1 MSIAAPPQPSCSTT
15 HFRYEKG
22 LFYEIRFRVLE
33 QRACSQFRGT
43 QGLFSLKYLFGE
55 AKIARIFYSL
65 RKARNF
71 YMTVPVVY
79 NFWSLSN
86 KIPTTLPRC
95 HLGGFLVI
103 SFIFS
108 LQFCFSFLFLPLN
121 SQRGIKIYSWRGI
134 IFLWSASPFVC
145 DINLIYYSCG
155 GIDTFG
161 RNWRYPY
168 CASRFRKTAAGGI
181 IFSSN
186 QSHYRQIIFNYLVSQ
201 SACCWEPVCSK

>member
-1 MSIAAPPQPSCSTT
+1 MSIAAPPQPSCSKT
-15 HFRYEKG
+15 HFCYEQG
-22 LFYEIRFRVLE
+22 FFYKIWYGFWNVELVFI
-33 QRACSQFRGT
+33 
-43 QGLFSLKYLFGE
+43 QGHPTTVFLWNTWT
-55 AKIARIFYSL
+55 FYSL

-186 QSHYRQIIFNYLVSQ
+186 QSHYRG
-201 SACCWEPVCSK
+201 K